1 MTRLGPRTLTF
12 PWQPY
17 FDRHVFRN
25 FDFLAFFTAK
35 FVVSRWAF
43 CKLLRDFG
51 FFCSVNHLS
60 GGGVMQITTQRARKL
75 LRPLAIPTRRERETF
90 EQTLHKVEELR
101 LVARGYQFLWTA
113 RMLETW
119 ESRKTRL

>member
-1 MTRLGPRTLTF
+1 MLQHGGVATVVKDWSRECKRSINSNSLQVTLIKTM
-12 PWQPY
+12 PT
-17 FDRHVFRN
+17 V
-25 FDFLAFFTAK
+25 TAK

-101 LVARGYQFLWTA
+101 LVA
-113 RMLETW
+113 
-119 ESRKTRL
+119 